1 MSRLVALVALLLAA
15 APAWAQSSR
24 RYPPEPPDRDREQAQ
39 HSKLWESAANPQ
51 RTPYGKLVFE
61 AENAVQVLLKHV
73 TESPVPPSV
82 RGGLPVPPE
91 LDEVVLACL
100 AKEPADRPQSALE
113 LSRRLG
119 EIRGIKW
126 GPDQAAE
133 WWRAAAPT

>member
-1 MSRLVALVALLLAA
+1 VAGPSVATAGGLTPGTPAFMAPEMAVGEPVDSRADIYALGCVAYYLLTA
-15 APAWAQSSR
+15 
-24 RYPPEPPDRDREQAQ
+24 
-39 HSKLWESAANPQ
+39 
-51 RTPYGKLVFE
+51 KLVFE

-82 RGGLPVPPE
+82 RGGSPMPPE

-133 WWRAAAPT
+133 WWRAAAPV

>member
-1 MSRLVALVALLLAA
+1 MAPEMAVGEPVDSRADIYALGCVAYYLLTA
-15 APAWAQSSR
+15 
-24 RYPPEPPDRDREQAQ
+24 
-39 HSKLWESAANPQ
+39 
-51 RTPYGKLVFE
+51 KLVFE

-82 RGGLPVPPE
+82 RGGLPMPPE

-100 AKEPADRPQSALE
+100 AKEPADRPQTAIE

-133 WWRAAAPT
+133 WWRAAAPM